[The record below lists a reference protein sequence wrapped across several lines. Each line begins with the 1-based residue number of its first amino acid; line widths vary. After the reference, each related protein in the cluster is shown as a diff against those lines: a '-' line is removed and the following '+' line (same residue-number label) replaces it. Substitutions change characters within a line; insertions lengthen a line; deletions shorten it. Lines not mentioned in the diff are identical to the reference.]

1 MKKEYTT
8 EMRSKTRTYHEFKEP
23 NAKGEK
29 IAFEF
34 VKCEN
39 PGGKNSLPYL
49 WKKNGYIDRILETYW
64 SVDTYATDAS
74 GCWGRYNPTEKISND
89 GKRLVLDFDWV
100 LEATEENKQ
109 KIIDEIYRRATA

>member
-1 MKKEYTT
+1 MRKEYTT
-8 EMRSKTRTYHEFKEP
+8 EMRSKTRTYYEFTDP

-34 VKCEN
+34 IKCEN

-49 WKKNGYIDRILETYW
+49 WNKNGYIDRILETYW
-64 SVDTYATDAS
+64 SVNTYVTDAN
-74 GCWGRYNPTEKISND
+74 GCWRRYNPTERISDD

-109 KIIDEIYRRATA
+109 KIINEIYRRATA